1 MAVEAMPIT
10 PAIITWA
17 RQRAGFTLDSV
28 THEFRKIE
36 AWERGEGGPSY
47 PQLERLSERF
57 KVPVAVFFFPE
68 PPDLPAIEE
77 TFRTLGSD
85 QIDEIPPKIRLLLR
99 KARTFQMGLE
109 ELNLGRNPAE
119 RLVTRDLIVQPSD
132 AVEDIAAMVR
142 EYLGVPLEVQVSW
155 KDPDTA
161 LKAWRK
167 ALLDVGVYVFKDQFR
182 EGGFSGFC
190 LYDPEFPII
199 YVNNTATKTR
209 QTFTLFH
216 ELAHLLFHT
225 SGVDSENDE
234 YIDALVNDARRI
246 EVICNRLAA
255 CFLVPE
261 EAFDHVFSGRAA
273 TEETAVELARHFSVS
288 REFIFRKFLDRGLIA
303 RESYEGAARRWATQR
318 QQTTSGNPYH
328 SKIAYLGD
336 EYITLAFRRYYQSRI
351 TADQLAEYLD
361 WKPKNV
367 AKLEEY
373 MSRRSP

>member
-1 MAVEAMPIT
+1 MAIEAMPIT
-10 PAIITWA
+10 PAVVTWA
-17 RQRAGFTLDSV
+17 RQRAGFTLDAV
-28 THEFRKIE
+28 TEEFKKIE
-36 AWERGEGGPSY
+36 AWERGDSGPSY

-68 PPDLPAIEE
+68 PPDLPVIEE
-77 TFRTLGSD
+77 TFRTLGSE
-85 QIDEIPPKIRLLLR
+85 QIDEIPPKIRLVLR

-109 ELNLGRNPAE
+109 ELNQGRNPAR
-119 RLVTRDLIVQPSD
+119 RLITRDLVVRPSD

-142 EYLGVPLEVQVSW
+142 EYLGVPLEAQFAW
-155 KDPDTA
+155 EDPDTA

-182 EGGFSGFC
+182 AGGFSGFC

-199 YVNNTATKTR
+199 YVNNTTAKTR

-246 EVICNRLAA
+246 EVICDRLAA

-261 EAFDHVFSGRAA
+261 EVFDRVFLGRAA
-273 TEETAVELARHFSVS
+273 TEETAAELARQFSVS
-288 REFIFRKFLDRGLIA
+288 REFIFRKFLDRDLIT
-303 RESYEGAARRWATQR
+303 REIYERAARRWAA
-318 QQTTSGNPYH
+318 QQKQGAGGDPYNA
-328 SKIAYLGD
+328 KIAYLGD

-373 MSRRSP
+373 MSRRAP